1 MAWWTPPWEFSF
13 FFFNFIFGRRSFCF
27 VFYNTTKS
35 KLDKSWCLFF
45 FLCKD
50 FFDDFSFQ
58 QYFCNLLYL
67 IFLPSLSFQ
76 SYVFHY
82 QFHFISFYFIY
93 FAKCISFSLFTQ
105 ILQLYDFLLTDF
117 FLDWF
122 FFVAVEHNGN
132 NNGKLQCLLTEMY
145 M

>member
-1 MAWWTPPWEFSF
+1 MDSSLGILF
-13 FFFNFIFGRRSFCF
+13 FFLQ
-27 VFYNTTKS
+27 FYFWAAVILFRTLQHNKKQVGQVMAS
-35 KLDKSWCLFF
+35 VFF

-58 QYFCNLLYL
+58 QYFCNL